1 MDRSEA
7 SLVRLS
13 AYSVLVFIAL
23 FAFGWGFLG
32 HNIPPYEGAM
42 PADELAAIYRANG
55 ASLRIGF
62 SLGILACAFMVP
74 WVVGLYRIMLS
85 MEEGRLMLPML
96 QLAGGLLTV
105 CVPMFSCVILL
116 AAAYRPEQDPALTR
130 MLFDL
135 GWLTIDMVWGVT
147 TLQYIAFGAVVL
159 RDRRATP
166 LFPRWLAWLGIFLG
180 LEFVLEFI
188 MPHMRSGPFSWSGVF
203 NYWLPFFGP
212 FVWMILV
219 VVYMVKATNRLA
231 QEYAEQPDPVTAA

>member
-7 SLVRLS
+7 SIVRLS
-13 AYSVLVFIAL
+13 AWSVVVFIAL
-23 FAFGWGFLG
+23 FAIGWGFMG
-32 HNIPPYEGAM
+32 HNIPPYDAATSSE
-42 PADELAAIYRANG
+42 DLAAIYRANG
-55 ASLRIGF
+55 PSMRIGF

-74 WVVGLYRIMLS
+74 WVVGLFRIMLA
-85 MEEGRLMLPML
+85 MEGGRLMLPML

-105 CVPMFSCVILL
+105 CVPMFSNVILL
-116 AAAYRPEQDPALTR
+116 AAAFRPEQDPAITR

-159 RDRRATP
+159 RDQRSEP

-219 VVYMVKATNRLA
+219 VVFMLKATNRLV
-231 QEYAEQPDPVTAA
+231 AEHATTSPEPVTT

>member
-13 AYSVLVFIAL
+13 AWSVIVFIAL
-23 FAFGWGFLG
+23 FAIGWGFMG
-32 HNIPPYEGAM
+32 HNIPPYDAAT
-42 PADELAAIYRANG
+42 PADELAAIYRADAATMRAG
-55 ASLRIGF
+55 L

-74 WVVGLYRIMLS
+74 WVVGLFRIMLA
-85 MEEGRLMLPML
+85 MEGGRLMLPML

-116 AAAYRPEQDPALTR
+116 TAAFRPEQDPAITR

-147 TLQYIAFGAVVL
+147 TLQYVAFGAVVL
-159 RDRRATP
+159 RDQRPEP

-180 LEFVLEFI
+180 CEFVLEFI
-188 MPHMRSGPFSWSGVF
+188 MPYMRSGPFSWSGVF

-219 VVYMVKATNRLA
+219 VVYMLKATDRLV
-231 QEYAEQPDPVTAA
+231 AEHATSPEPLTTT